1 MFPTRCATAPPL
13 AKKYGDTM
21 TRIPGSMT
29 PLALAI
35 AALSM
40 AAPAARAQDAATP
53 AAVPA
58 SAAAPSDKIRN
69 EGLDLE
75 TVIVTG
81 TSSAATKMKSSISV
95 SSISGDQITANQPQN
110 AADVL
115 TGIAGLFVQSS
126 GGGGNANV
134 SVRGMPISAGGS
146 RYLQFQEDGLP
157 VLLFGDIAFGNPDDF
172 IRMDASVER
181 VEAVRGGSAAALT
194 TNGPGGIVNFITNT
208 GEEQGG
214 SIGVTAGLGFRDERL
229 DFSYGGK
236 IAPKTR
242 FFIGGHYESGQG
254 PRIDGSSA
262 IQGGQ
267 IKGNI
272 TQEFDAGYV
281 RLNFKYLN
289 DQQPMYMPGP
299 VSVVNGH
306 IQTVPGINPRTYTG
320 YSPSLP
326 TDSVLDN
333 NNTSS
338 TININNGM
346 TTDSTAIGLE
356 THLRL
361 SDNWVLDDKFRRAAN
376 SGQWAAWYP
385 GSAPAL
391 AAAGTTYANGAQAG
405 QAYTGLSMTS
415 VAFDVNVK
423 DLGNTT
429 NDLKLT
435 KTFDHLGGGKLT
447 AGAGL
452 FLNQQNVDLVWNFNG
467 YLTTVGS
474 TPAPLDNAAAGATS
488 YGYEGPGFGG
498 CCSRDYEATY
508 RTASPYA
515 FATYDVGPVT
525 LEGGV
530 REDNQ
535 KASGYY
541 NIAAPTSAAAGA
553 PLAYAAAGAVPI
565 DYALHHT
572 EYSLGGNYQ
581 IDRNIAVFARYS
593 QGAAFNADRIMD
605 QGPLSGSATIPV
617 NTTKELEGG
626 VKAHL
631 GAFTGVV
638 TLFDVKTSE
647 FNYSA
652 TTQAAA
658 ASRYDASGVEI
669 EAGYQSGGFRLDTGV
684 TYTDSDT
691 KSSTNPTLVGLP
703 ANRQPKFIYHIGPSF
718 ESGKFGVGVNFVGVT
733 SSKDSDTSA
742 SPTQPYVTLPGYM
755 VTNGH
760 ASYNWDDQ
768 TVVTLGFYNLFN
780 RIAYTEVDSPYAARS
795 LNGRVLKASLTYSF

>member
-1 MFPTRCATAPPL
+1 
-13 AKKYGDTM
+13 M
-21 TRIPGSMT
+21 TRNPGLMT

-40 AAPAARAQDAATP
+40 ATPLANAQDGAAPAAA
-53 AAVPA
+53 PA
-58 SAAAPSDKIRN
+58 SSAAPSDKAKT
-69 EGLDLE
+69 EGLNLD

-81 TSSAATKMKSSISV
+81 TSSATSKMKSSISV

-115 TGIAGLFVQSS
+115 SGIAGLFVQSS

-181 VEAVRGGSAAALT
+181 VEAVRGGSAAILT

-214 SIGVTAGLGFRDERL
+214 SIGVTTGLGFRDDRL

-254 PRIDGSSA
+254 PRVDGSSA

-272 TQEFDAGYV
+272 TQEFDDGYV

-289 DQQPMYMPGP
+289 DQQPMYMPAP
-299 VSVVNGH
+299 VNVVNGH
-306 IQTVPGINPRTYTG
+306 IQTVSGVNPRTYTG

-326 TDSVLDN
+326 TDSVLNN

-346 TTDSTAIGLE
+346 TTDSSAIGLE

-361 SDNWVLDDKFRRAAN
+361 ADHWVLDDKFRRAAN

-385 GSAPAL
+385 GSAPAP
-391 AAAGTTYANGAQAG
+391 AAAGTTYANGAQSG

-435 KTFDHLGGGKLT
+435 KTFDSLAGGKLT

-474 TPAPLDNAAAGATS
+474 TPAPLNNAAAGATS

-498 CCSRDYEATY
+498 CCSRDYEGTY
-508 RTASPYA
+508 RTASPYV
-515 FATYDVGPVT
+515 FATYDAGPVT
-525 LEGGV
+525 IEGGV

-541 NIAAPTSAAAGA
+541 NLATATSTAAGA
-553 PLAYAAAGAVPI
+553 PLAYTPAAAVPI
-565 DYALHHT
+565 DYALHRT
-572 EYSLGGNYQ
+572 EYSLGGNFQ
-581 IDRNIAVFARYS
+581 VDKNVALFARYS
-593 QGAAFNADRIMD
+593 QGAAFNADRIMA

-631 GAFTGVV
+631 GAFTGFV
-638 TLFDVKTSE
+638 TFFNVKTSE

-658 ASRYDASGVEI
+658 ASKYDASGVEI
-669 EAGYQSGGFRLDTGV
+669 EAGYQAGGFHLDAGV

-703 ANRQPKFIYHIGPSF
+703 ANRQPKLIYQIGPSF
-718 ESGKFGVGVNFVGVT
+718 ETEKFGVGLNFVGVT
-733 SSKDSDTSA
+733 SSKDNDTSA

-760 ASYNWDDQ
+760 VSYNWNDK

-780 RIAYTEVDSPYAARS
+780 RIAYTEVDSGYAARS
-795 LNGRVLKASLTYSF
+795 LNGRVAKASLTYSF

>member
-1 MFPTRCATAPPL
+1 
-13 AKKYGDTM
+13 M
-21 TRIPGSMT
+21 TRIPSLMT
-29 PLALAI
+29 PLAMAI

-40 AAPAARAQDAATP
+40 AASTARAQDAAP
-53 AAVPA
+53 APGAAA
-58 SAAAPSDKIRN
+58 SAATDKSKSQ
-69 EGLDLE
+69 GLNLE
-75 TVIVTG
+75 TVVVTG
-81 TSSAATKMKSSISV
+81 TSAATSKMKSSISV
-95 SSISGDQITANQPQN
+95 SSISGEEISGNQPQN

-115 TGIAGLFVQSS
+115 TAIPGLFVQSS

-172 IRMDASVER
+172 IRMDASVDR

-194 TNGPGGIVNFITNT
+194 TNGPGGIVNFITKT
-208 GEEQGG
+208 GDQPGG
-214 SIGVTAGLGFRDERL
+214 SIGLTTGLGFRDARL

-236 IAPKTR
+236 IAPHTR
-242 FFIGGHYESGQG
+242 FFIGGYYESGQG
-254 PRIDGSSA
+254 PRVAGSSA

-272 TQEFDAGYV
+272 TQEFDSGYV
-281 RLNFKYLN
+281 RLNFKALK

-299 VSVVNGH
+299 VAVVNGH
-306 IQTVPGINPRTYTG
+306 IQTVPGIDPRKYTG

-326 TDSVLDN
+326 TDSVLNN

-338 TININNGM
+338 TINFNNGM
-346 TTDSTAIGLE
+346 VTDSTAIGLE

-361 SDNWVLDDKFRRAAN
+361 ADNWVLDDKFRRAAN

-385 GSAPAL
+385 GSAPAA

-405 QAYTGLSMTS
+405 QAYAGLSMTS

-435 KTFDHLGGGKLT
+435 KTFDHSAGGKLT

-467 YLTTVGS
+467 YLTTVSS
-474 TPAPLDNAAAGATS
+474 TPAPLNNAAAGATS

-498 CCSRDYEATY
+498 CCSRDYEGTY
-508 RTASPYA
+508 RTTSPYV
-515 FATYDVGPVT
+515 FATYEAGPVT
-525 LEGGV
+525 IDGGV

-541 NIAAPTSAAAGA
+541 NIAAATSSAAGA
-553 PLAYAAAGAVPI
+553 PLAYSAAGAVPI
-565 DYALHHT
+565 DYSLHRT
-572 EYSLGGNYQ
+572 EYSLGGNFQ
-581 IDRNIAVFARYS
+581 VDKNVAVFARYS
-593 QGAAFNADRIMD
+593 QGASFNADRIMD
-605 QGPLSGSATIPV
+605 QGPLSGSATIPI

-626 VKAHL
+626 VKAKL
-631 GAFTGVV
+631 GSFSGFV
-638 TLFDVKTSE
+638 TLFNVKTSE

-658 ASRYDASGVEI
+658 ASKYDASGVEI
-669 EAGYQSGGFRLDTGV
+669 EAGWQLGGFHLESGV
-684 TYTDSDT
+684 TYTNSTT
-691 KSSTNPTLVGLP
+691 KSSTNAALVGLP
-703 ANRQPKFIYHIGPSF
+703 ANRQPKLIYQIGPSF
-718 ESGKFGVGVNFVGVT
+718 ETEKFAIGVNFVGVS

-760 ASYNWDDQ
+760 LNYNWDDQ
-768 TVVTLGFYNLFN
+768 TVLSLGFYNLFN
-780 RIAYTEVDSPYAARS
+780 RIAYTEVDSDHAARS
-795 LNGRVLKASLTYSF
+795 LNGRVLKASLTYTF

>member
-1 MFPTRCATAPPL
+1 
-13 AKKYGDTM
+13 M

-40 AAPAARAQDAATP
+40 ATHAAHAQDSAAPAAA
-53 AAVPA
+53 PA
-58 SAAAPSDKIRN
+58 SAAAPSDK
-69 EGLDLE
+69 GLNLD
-75 TVIVTG
+75 TVVVTG
-81 TSSAATKMKSSISV
+81 TSSATSKMKSSVSV

-110 AADVL
+110 ASDVL

-157 VLLFGDIAFGNPDDF
+157 VLLFGDIAFGTPDDF
-172 IRMDASVER
+172 IRMDAAVER
-181 VEAVRGGSAAALT
+181 VEAVRGGSAATLT

-214 SIGVTAGLGFRDERL
+214 SIGVTTGLGFRDERL
-229 DFSYGGK
+229 DFSYGGR

-242 FFIGGHYESGQG
+242 FFVGGHYESGQG

-281 RLNFKYLN
+281 RLNFKFLN

-299 VSVVNGH
+299 VDVVNGH

-326 TDSVLDN
+326 TDSVLNN

-346 TTDSTAIGLE
+346 TTESTAIGLE

-435 KTFDHLGGGKLT
+435 KTFDHLPGGKLT

-467 YLTTVGS
+467 YLTTLGT
-474 TPAPLDNAAAGATS
+474 TPAPLNNAAAGATS

-498 CCSRDYEATY
+498 CCSRDYEGTY

-515 FATYDVGPVT
+515 FATYDAGPVT
-525 LEGGV
+525 IDGSV

-541 NIAAPTSAAAGA
+541 NIATATSAAAGA

-565 DYALHHT
+565 DYALHRT

-581 IDRNIAVFARYS
+581 IDKNVAVFARYS

-605 QGPLSGSATIPV
+605 QGPLSGSAKIPV

-631 GAFTGVV
+631 GAFTGFV
-638 TLFDVKTSE
+638 TFFDVKTSE

-658 ASRYDASGVEI
+658 ASKYDASGVEI
-669 EAGYQSGGFRLDTGV
+669 ETGYQAGGFRLDAGV

-703 ANRQPKFIYHIGPSF
+703 ANRQPKLIYQIGPSF
-718 ESGKFGVGVNFVGVT
+718 ETEKFGIGFNFVGVT

-760 ASYNWDDQ
+760 ASYNWDDR

-780 RIAYTEVDSPYAARS
+780 RIAYTEVDSPYAARA

>member
-1 MFPTRCATAPPL
+1 
-13 AKKYGDTM
+13 M
-21 TRIPGSMT
+21 TRIPSLMT

-40 AAPAARAQDAATP
+40 APSIARAQDSTLAAP
-53 AAVPA
+53 AAAPAA
-58 SAAAPSDKIRN
+58 SAADKAKSQ
-69 EGLDLE
+69 GLDLS
-75 TVIVTG
+75 TVVVTG
-81 TSSAATKMKSSISV
+81 TSAATSKMKSSISV

-110 AADVL
+110 ASDVL

-172 IRMDASVER
+172 VRMDASVDR

-194 TNGPGGIVNFITNT
+194 TNGPGGIVNFITKS
-208 GEEQGG
+208 GDQPGG
-214 SIGVTAGLGFRDERL
+214 SIGLTTGLGFRDDRL
-229 DFSYGGK
+229 DFSYGGR
-236 IAPKTR
+236 IAPRTR
-242 FFIGGHYESGQG
+242 FFIGGYYESGQG

-272 TQEFDAGYV
+272 TQEFDSGYV
-281 RLNFKYLN
+281 RLNFKYLK

-299 VSVVNGH
+299 VAVVNGH
-306 IQTVPGINPRTYTG
+306 IQTVPGIDPRKYTG

-326 TDSVLDN
+326 TDSVLNN

-346 TTDSTAIGLE
+346 VTNSDAIGLE

-385 GSAPAL
+385 GSAPAA

-435 KTFDHLGGGKLT
+435 KTFDHLAGGKLT

-467 YLTTVGS
+467 YLTTVSS
-474 TPAPLDNAAAGATS
+474 TPAPLNNVAAGATS

-498 CCSRDYEATY
+498 CCSRDYEGSY
-508 RTASPYA
+508 RTTAPYA
-515 FATYDVGPVT
+515 FATYEAGPVT
-525 LEGGV
+525 IDGGV

-541 NIAAPTSAAAGA
+541 NIATATSSAAGA
-553 PLAYAAAGAVPI
+553 PLAYSAAGAVPI
-565 DYALHHT
+565 DYSLHRT

-581 IDRNIAVFARYS
+581 LDKNVAVFARYS
-593 QGAAFNADRIMD
+593 QGASFNADRIMN
-605 QGPLSGSATIPV
+605 QGPLSGSATIPI

-626 VKAHL
+626 VKAKL
-631 GAFTGVV
+631 GSFSGFV
-638 TLFDVKTSE
+638 TLFNVKTSE

-658 ASRYDASGVEI
+658 ASKYDASGIEI
-669 EAGYQSGGFRLDTGV
+669 ETGYQVGGFRLDSGV
-684 TYTDSDT
+684 TYTNSTT
-691 KSSTNPTLVGLP
+691 KSSTNASLVGLP
-703 ANRQPKFIYHIGPSF
+703 ANRQPKLIYQIGPSF
-718 ESGKFGVGVNFVGVT
+718 ESEKFGAGVNFVGVS
-733 SSKDSDTSA
+733 SSKDTDTSA
-742 SPTQPYVTLPGYM
+742 SATQPYVTLPGYM

-760 ASYNWDDQ
+760 VNYHWDDQ
-768 TVVTLGFYNLFN
+768 TELTLGVYNLFN
-780 RIAYTEVDSPYAARS
+780 RIAYTEVDSDHAARS
-795 LNGRVLKASLTYSF
+795 LNGRVLKASLTYTF

>member
-1 MFPTRCATAPPL
+1 
-13 AKKYGDTM
+13 M
-21 TRIPGSMT
+21 TRIPGLMT

-40 AAPAARAQDAATP
+40 ATSTARAQDAAP
-53 AAVPA
+53 AAPAPA
-58 SAAAPSDKIRN
+58 SAPAGMPADKAKTQ
-69 EGLDLE
+69 GLDLA
-75 TVIVTG
+75 TVVVTG
-81 TSSAATKMKSSISV
+81 TSAATSKMKSSISV
-95 SSISGDQITANQPQN
+95 SSISGEQIAANQPQN
-110 AADVL
+110 ASDVL
-115 TGIAGLFVQSS
+115 TAIPGLFVQSS

-172 IRMDASVER
+172 VRMDASVDR
-181 VEAVRGGSAAALT
+181 VEAVRGGSAAVLA
-194 TNGPGGIVNFITNT
+194 TNGPGGIVNFITKT
-208 GEEQGG
+208 GDQPGG
-214 SIGVTAGLGFRDERL
+214 SIGLTTGLGFRDDRL
-229 DFSYGGK
+229 DFSYGGR

-242 FFIGGHYESGQG
+242 FFIGGYYESGQG
-254 PRIDGSSA
+254 PRVDGSSA

-272 TQEFDAGYV
+272 TQEFDNGYV
-281 RLNFKYLN
+281 RLNFKALK

-299 VSVVNGH
+299 VAVVNGK
-306 IQTVPGINPRTYTG
+306 IQTVPGIDPRKYTG

-326 TDSVLDN
+326 TDTVLNNDN
-333 NNTSS
+333 TTS
-338 TININNGM
+338 TINMNNGM
-346 TTDSTAIGLE
+346 VTNSTAIGLE

-385 GSAPAL
+385 GSAPAA

-405 QAYTGLSMTS
+405 QAYTGLAMTN

-435 KTFDHLGGGKLT
+435 KSFDHLAGGKLT

-467 YLTTVGS
+467 YLTTVSS
-474 TPAPLDNAAAGATS
+474 TPAPLNNAAAGATS

-498 CCSRDYEATY
+498 CCSRDYEGTY
-508 RTASPYA
+508 RTTSPYV
-515 FATYDVGPVT
+515 FATYEAGPVT
-525 LEGGV
+525 IDGGV

-541 NIAAPTSAAAGA
+541 NIAAATSSTAGA
-553 PLAYAAAGAVPI
+553 PLAYAAPGAVPI
-565 DYALHHT
+565 DYSLHRT
-572 EYSLGGNYQ
+572 EYSLGGNFQ
-581 IDRNIAVFARYS
+581 LDKNVAVFARYS
-593 QGAAFNADRIMD
+593 QGASFNADRIMD
-605 QGPLSGSATIPV
+605 QGPLSGSATIPI

-626 VKAHL
+626 VKAKL
-631 GAFTGVV
+631 GAFSGFV
-638 TLFDVKTSE
+638 TLFNVKTSE

-658 ASRYDASGVEI
+658 ASKYDASGIEI
-669 EAGYQSGGFRLDTGV
+669 EAGYQVGGFHLESGL
-684 TYTDSDT
+684 TYTDSTT
-691 KSSTNPTLVGLP
+691 KASTNATLVGLP
-703 ANRQPKFIYHIGPSF
+703 ANRQPKLIYQIGPSYDAD
-718 ESGKFGVGVNFVGVT
+718 KFSVGVNFVGVT
-733 SSKDSDTSA
+733 SSKDTDTSA
-742 SPTQPYVTLPGYM
+742 SATQPYVTLPGYM

-760 ASYNWDDQ
+760 VTYNWDDQ
-768 TVVTLGFYNLFN
+768 TTLTLGFYNLFN
-780 RIAYTEVDSPYAARS
+780 RIAYTEVDSDHAARS
-795 LNGRVLKASLTYSF
+795 LNGRVLKASLTYTF